1 MQHWIKTVKH
11 RTFAAVVLHL
21 EHLKD
26 PSTQLCTRGMNQ
38 SCQAYLYLCEGEGCN
53 LCGDGEA
60 NDGPAIAVG
69 HMKLVQAGL
78 YLVQGVVQG
87 V

>member
-1 MQHWIKTVKH
+1 MIKTAKH
-11 RTFAAVVLHL
+11 WAFAALTLHL
-21 EHLKD
+21 GHLKG
-26 PSTQLCTRGMNQ
+26 PSSQLCTHDIRQ
-38 SCQAYLYLCEGEGCN
+38 LCQAYLYLCEREGCN
-53 LCGDGEA
+53 LCGDSQP

-78 YLVQGVVQG
+78 YLMQGVVQG